1 MDEAVKQKVDLE
13 LEESSGKMRRL
24 EGFWGYTA
32 SALAV
37 GTTLYHI
44 LDLTI
49 FPLDPWLFLAY
60 SVGLFSILT
69 FLLFPGGEKG
79 RKGVQAVDIALSI
92 LSIAVMVYLTLSY
105 QEMYYRVGFDP
116 ATLDWVFGFIAVFTV
131 LEMARRLMGWFF
143 PILGV
148 FFILY
153 AIFGGALPGIFGHRG
168 YEFSRTM
175 STIFSTEGL
184 YGSSMSAAATYIVL
198 FVTFGAFVRATG
210 VGQFFIDLA
219 TSIAGMARGGPAKVA
234 VFASAL
240 FGMVSGSSMGNAVTV
255 GSFTIPLMKHIGYR
269 PAFAGAVE
277 AAASTGGQIMP
288 PIMGSV
294 AFVLAE
300 ATMTPYRE
308 VMLAAIVP
316 AICYF
321 ACVYF
326 MIDFEALKMGL
337 RGLPR
342 AEMPSF
348 RGTLRKGWL
357 LLLPILV
364 LIYMIVVA
372 GRSVIVSAI
381 ASMIVALAVDLIR
394 RKKWMGW
401 KEISK
406 ALQEGSIGTLEAA
419 GACAAAGIIID
430 VFTMTGLGNR
440 FVDMILTYGK
450 DNLFLCLFLVMS
462 VAILLGFPL
471 PTVPAYILT
480 AAVGAPVLVKLGVPV
495 LAAHMFVMYY
505 ACISTITP
513 PVAFTAYAAAGIAK
527 ADPNETGWIATRL
540 GIAAYIIPFAFVY
553 NPAILWS
560 GNWYEILWA
569 TLMGLLC
576 GYALAC
582 GTNSNYH
589 PLLRVTVFA
598 AAFVLLN
605 HGLATNLAG
614 IVLVAGVVLVQKYF
628 VNRDKTPRGSA
639 PEL

>member
-1 MDEAVKQKVDLE
+1 MDEAGKKKTDLE
-13 LEESSGKMRRL
+13 LEESAGKMRRL
-24 EGFWGYTA
+24 TGFWGAAA
-32 SALAV
+32 SVLAA
-37 GTTLYHI
+37 GTTLFHI

-49 FPLDPWLFLAY
+49 FLLDPWLFLGY
-60 SVGLFSILT
+60 SVGLFSVLT
-69 FLLFPGGEKG
+69 FLLFPGGKKG
-79 RKGVQAVDIALSI
+79 RRGIQAVDIALSL
-92 LSIAVMVYLTLSY
+92 LSIAVMAYLTFNY
-105 QEMYYRVGFDP
+105 QEMYYRVGFAP
-116 ATLDWVFGFIAVFTV
+116 TTLDWVFGLIAVVTV
-131 LEMARRLMGWFF
+131 LEMTRRLMGLFF
-143 PILGV
+143 PIMAV

-153 AIFGGALPGIFGHRG
+153 AIFGGVLPGILGHRG
-168 YEFSRTM
+168 YELSRTM
-175 STIFSTEGL
+175 STVFSTEGL
-184 YGSSMSAAATYIVL
+184 YGSAMSAAATYIVL

-255 GSFTIPLMKHIGYR
+255 GSFTIPLMKHVGYR

-288 PIMGSV
+288 PVMGSV

-300 ATMTPYRE
+300 ATMTPYRD
-308 VMLAAIVP
+308 VMVAAIIP

-326 MIDFEALKMGL
+326 MVDFEALKTGL
-337 RGLPR
+337 KGLPR

-364 LIYMIVVA
+364 LIYLIVVA
-372 GRSVIVSAI
+372 GRSVIMAAI
-381 ASMIVALAVDLIR
+381 ACMVVALVVDLIR

-401 KEISK
+401 DAIYK

-440 FVDMILTYGK
+440 FVDMILLYGK
-450 DNLFLCLFLVMS
+450 DNLFLCLFLVMF
-462 VAILLGFPL
+462 VCLLLGCPL

-480 AAVGAPVLVKLGVPV
+480 AALGAPVLVSQGVPI
-495 LAAHMFVMYY
+495 LAAHMFIMYF
-505 ACISTITP
+505 ACVSTITP

-540 GIAAYIIPFAFVY
+540 GIAAYIIPFAFIY
-553 NPAILWS
+553 NPAILWR
-560 GNWYEILWA
+560 GHWYEILWA
-569 TLMGLLC
+569 TMMGLLC

-589 PLLRVTVFA
+589 PALRVAVTA
-598 AAFVLLN
+598 AAFVLLI
-605 HGLATNLAG
+605 HGLAANLAG
-614 IVLVAGVVLVQKYF
+614 IVLVGGVFFLRKYLFQKGEIQP
-628 VNRDKTPRGSA
+628 NN
-639 PEL
+639 L

>member
-1 MDEAVKQKVDLE
+1 MDEADKKKADLE
-13 LEESSGKMRRL
+13 LEESAGKMRRL
-24 EGFWGYTA
+24 TGFWGYATA
-32 SALAV
+32 ALAA

-44 LDLTI
+44 LDLTV
-49 FPLDPWLFLAY
+49 FLLDPWLFLGY

-69 FLLFPGGEKG
+69 FLLFPGTKKG
-79 RKGVQAVDIALSI
+79 RKGVQAIDIALSL
-92 LSIAVMVYLTLSY
+92 LSISVMVYLTINY

-116 ATLDWVFGFIAVFTV
+116 ETLDWVFGLIAIVTV
-131 LEMARRLMGWFF
+131 LEMTRRLMGLFF
-143 PILGV
+143 PIMAV

-168 YEFSRTM
+168 YELSRTV

-184 YGSSMSAAATYIVL
+184 YGSAMSAAATYIVL

-219 TSIAGMARGGPAKVA
+219 TSIAGRARGGPAKVA

-255 GSFTIPLMKHIGYR
+255 GSLTIPLMKHVGYR

-288 PIMGSV
+288 PVMGSV

-300 ATMTPYRE
+300 ATLTPYRD
-308 VMLAAIVP
+308 VMIAAIIP
-316 AICYF
+316 AVCYF

-326 MIDFEALKMGL
+326 MVDFEALKTGL
-337 RGLPR
+337 KGLSR
-342 AEMPSF
+342 AEMPSL

-364 LIYMIVVA
+364 LIYLIVVA
-372 GRSVIVSAI
+372 GRSVIMAAI
-381 ASMIVALAVDLIR
+381 ACMVVALVVDLIR
-394 RKKWMGW
+394 RKRWMGW
-401 KEISK
+401 KEIYT

-440 FVDMILTYGK
+440 FVDVILLYGK
-450 DNLFLCLFLVMS
+450 DSLFLCLFLVMF
-462 VAILLGFPL
+462 VCLLLGCPL

-480 AAVGAPVLVKLGVPV
+480 AALGAPVLVNLGVPV
-495 LAAHMFVMYY
+495 LAAHLFIMYF
-505 ACISTITP
+505 ACVSTITP

-553 NPAILWS
+553 NPAILAS
-560 GNWYEILWA
+560 GRWYEILWA

-582 GTNSNYH
+582 GINSNYR
-589 PLLRVTVFA
+589 PVLRATVTVA
-598 AAFVLLN
+598 ALVLLI
-605 HGLATNLAG
+605 HGLAANLAG
-614 IVLVAGVVLVQKYF
+614 IALVGGVVFLRKYLTQKGQRAPQ
-628 VNRDKTPRGSA
+628 VSA
-639 PEL
+639 

>member
-1 MDEAVKQKVDLE
+1 MAGAETQKVDLE

-24 EGFWGYTA
+24 EGFWGYTT
-32 SALAV
+32 STLAA
-37 GTTLYHI
+37 GTTAFHI

-49 FPLDPWLFLAY
+49 FLLDPWLFLAC

-69 FLLFPGGEKG
+69 FLLFPGGKKG
-79 RKGVQAVDIALSI
+79 LKGVQAVDLALSA
-92 LSIAVMVYLTLSY
+92 LSIAVMAYIALNY

-116 ATLDWVFGFIAVFTV
+116 APLDWVFGLIAVFTV
-131 LEMARRLMGWFF
+131 LEMVRRLIGLFF
-143 PILGV
+143 PILSI

-153 AIFGGALPGIFGHRG
+153 AIFGGVLPGIFGHRG
-168 YEFSRTM
+168 YELSRTI

-184 YGSSMSAAATYIVL
+184 YGSAMSAAATYIVL

-210 VGQFFIDLA
+210 VGQFFIDLS
-219 TSIAGMARGGPAKVA
+219 TSIAGRARGGPAKVA

-255 GSFTIPLMKHIGYR
+255 GSFTIPLMKHVGYR

-288 PIMGSV
+288 PVMGSV

-300 ATMTPYRE
+300 ATLTPYRD
-308 VMLAAIVP
+308 VMIAAIIP
-316 AICYF
+316 AMCYF
-321 ACVYF
+321 ACVFF
-326 MIDFEALKMGL
+326 MVDFEALKIGL
-337 RGLPR
+337 KGVPKK
-342 AEMPSF
+342 EMPSF

-419 GACAAAGIIID
+419 GACAAAGIIIS

-440 FVDMILTYGK
+440 FVDMILLYGK
-450 DNLFLCLFLVMS
+450 DSLFLCLFLVMF
-462 VAILLGFPL
+462 VCLLLGCPL

-480 AAVGAPVLVKLGVPV
+480 AALGAPVLVNLGVPA

-505 ACISTITP
+505 ACVSTITP

-527 ADPNETGWIATRL
+527 SDPNETGWIATRL
-540 GIAAYIIPFAFVY
+540 GIAAYIIPFAFIY

-560 GNWYEILWA
+560 GRWYEIVWA

-576 GYALAC
+576 GYSLAC

-589 PLLRVTVFA
+589 PLLRVAVIV
-598 AAFVLLN
+598 AAFVLLI
-605 HGLATNLAG
+605 HGLAANLAG
-614 IVLVAGVVLVQKYF
+614 VAMVASVILAQKYI
-628 VNRDKTPRGSA
+628 VKSDI
-639 PEL
+639 

>member
-1 MDEAVKQKVDLE
+1 MAEPVTQKDDLE
-13 LEESSGKMRRL
+13 LEESSGKMRQL
-24 EGFWGYTA
+24 KGFWGFTA
-32 SALAV
+32 SALAA

-49 FPLDPWLFLAY
+49 FLLDPWLFLAC
-60 SVGLFSILT
+60 SAGLFSILT
-69 FLLFPGGEKG
+69 FLLFPGGKKG
-79 RKGVQAVDIALSI
+79 RNKVQAIDIVLSV
-92 LSIAVMVYLTLSY
+92 LSIAVMVYLALNY

-116 ATLDWVFGFIAVFTV
+116 APLDWVFGMIAVFTV
-131 LEMARRLMGWFF
+131 LEMVRRLIGWFF

-148 FFILY
+148 LFILY
-153 AIFGGALPGIFGHRG
+153 AIFGGVLPGILGHRG
-168 YEFSRTM
+168 YEFSRTI

-184 YGSSMSAAATYIVL
+184 YGSAMSAAATYIVL

-255 GSFTIPLMKHIGYR
+255 GSFTIPLMKHVGYR

-288 PIMGSV
+288 PVMGSV

-300 ATMTPYRE
+300 ATLTPYRE
-308 VMLAAIVP
+308 VMTAAIIP

-321 ACVYF
+321 ACVFF
-326 MIDFEALKMGL
+326 MVDFEALKTGL
-337 RGLPR
+337 RGLTR
-342 AEMPSF
+342 EEMPSF
-348 RGTLRKGWL
+348 TGTLRKGWL
-357 LLLPILV
+357 LLLPIMTLV
-364 LIYMIVVA
+364 YMIVVS

-401 KEISK
+401 KEVSK

-419 GACAAAGIIID
+419 GACAAAGIIIG
-430 VFTMTGLGNR
+430 VFTLTGLGNR
-440 FVDMILTYGK
+440 FVDMILIYGK
-450 DNLFLCLFLVMS
+450 DNLLLCLFLVMS
-462 VAILLGFPL
+462 VCLLLGCPL

-480 AAVGAPVLVKLGVPV
+480 AALGAPVLVNLGVPI

-505 ACISTITP
+505 ACVSTITP

-540 GIAAYIIPFAFVY
+540 GIAAYIIPFAFIY

-560 GNWYEILWA
+560 GHWYEILWA
-569 TLMGLLC
+569 TLMGLLS

-582 GTNSNYH
+582 GINSNYR
-589 PLLRVTVFA
+589 PFLRVTVFA
-598 AAFVLLN
+598 AAFVLLI
-605 HGLATNLAG
+605 HGLAANLAG
-614 IVLVAGVVLVQKYF
+614 IVLVAGVVFVQNYF
-628 VNRDKTPRGSA
+628 ITRGQNAAGISA
-639 PEL
+639 

>member
-1 MDEAVKQKVDLE
+1 MDEASNKKADLE
-13 LEESSGKMRRL
+13 LEESAGKMRHL
-24 EGFWGYTA
+24 KGFWGYAT
-32 SALAV
+32 SALAA

-44 LDLTI
+44 LDLTV
-49 FPLDPWLFLAY
+49 FLLDPWLFLGY

-69 FLLFPGGEKG
+69 FLLFPGGKKG
-79 RKGVQAVDIALSI
+79 RKGVQAVDIALSL
-92 LSIAVMVYLTLSY
+92 LSIAVMVYLTINY
-105 QEMYYRVGFDP
+105 EEMYYRVGFDP
-116 ATLDWVFGFIAVFTV
+116 ATLDWVFGLIAIVTV
-131 LEMARRLMGWFF
+131 LEMTRRLMGLFF
-143 PILGV
+143 PIMAV
-148 FFILY
+148 SFILY
-153 AIFGGALPGIFGHRG
+153 AIFGGVLPGIFGHRG
-168 YEFSRTM
+168 YELSRTV

-184 YGSSMSAAATYIVL
+184 YGSAMSAAATYIVL

-219 TSIAGMARGGPAKVA
+219 TSIAGRARGGPAKVA

-255 GSFTIPLMKHIGYR
+255 GSLTIPLMKYVGYR

-288 PIMGSV
+288 PVMGSV

-300 ATMTPYRE
+300 ATLTPYRE
-308 VMLAAIVP
+308 VMLAAIIP
-316 AICYF
+316 AVCYF

-326 MIDFEALKMGL
+326 MVDFEALKTGL
-337 RGLPR
+337 KGLSR

-364 LIYMIVVA
+364 LIYLIVVA
-372 GRSVIVSAI
+372 GRSVIMAAI
-381 ASMIVALAVDLIR
+381 ACMVVALVVDLIR
-394 RKKWMGW
+394 RKRWMGW
-401 KEISK
+401 KEIYT

-440 FVDMILTYGK
+440 FVDVILLYGK
-450 DNLFLCLFLVMS
+450 DSLFLCLFLVMF
-462 VAILLGFPL
+462 VCLLLGCPL

-480 AAVGAPVLVKLGVPV
+480 AALGAPVLVNLGVPV
-495 LAAHMFVMYY
+495 LAAHLFIMYY
-505 ACISTITP
+505 ACVSTITP

-540 GIAAYIIPFAFVY
+540 GVAAYIIPFAFVY
-553 NPAILWS
+553 NPAILAS
-560 GNWYEILWA
+560 GRWYEILWA

-582 GTNSNYH
+582 GINSNYH
-589 PLLRVTVFA
+589 PLLRAAVTV
-598 AAFVLLN
+598 AAFVLLI
-605 HGLATNLAG
+605 HGLAANLAG
-614 IVLVAGVVLVQKYF
+614 IVLVAGVVFLQKYL
-628 VNRDKTPRGSA
+628 VHRGLHTPEVSA
-639 PEL
+639 

>member
-1 MDEAVKQKVDLE
+1 
-13 LEESSGKMRRL
+13 
-24 EGFWGYTA
+24 
-32 SALAV
+32 
-37 GTTLYHI
+37 

-49 FPLDPWLFLAY
+49 FLLDPWLFLAC
-60 SVGLFSILT
+60 SAGLFSILT

-79 RKGVQAVDIALSI
+79 RNKVQAVDILLSV
-92 LSIAVMVYLTLSY
+92 LSIAVMVYLAFNY

-116 ATLDWVFGFIAVFTV
+116 APLDWVFGIIAVFTV
-131 LEMARRLMGWFF
+131 LEMVRRLIGWFF

-148 FFILY
+148 LFILY
-153 AIFGGALPGIFGHRG
+153 AIFGGSLPGILGHRG
-168 YEFSRTM
+168 YEFNRTI

-184 YGSSMSAAATYIVL
+184 YGSAMSAAATYIVL
-198 FVTFGAFVRATG
+198 FVTFGAFVKATG
-210 VGQFFIDLA
+210 VGQFFIDMA
-219 TSIAGMARGGPAKVA
+219 TSIAGKARGGPAKVA

-255 GSFTIPLMKHIGYR
+255 GSFTIPLMKHVGYR

-288 PIMGSV
+288 PVMGSV

-300 ATMTPYRE
+300 ATLTPYRE
-308 VMLAAIVP
+308 VMTAAIIP

-321 ACVYF
+321 ACVFF
-326 MIDFEALKMGL
+326 MVDFEALKIGL
-337 RGLPR
+337 RGLTR

-348 RGTLRKGWL
+348 RGTLSKGWL
-357 LLLPILV
+357 LLLPILT
-364 LIYMIVVA
+364 LIYMIVVS

-401 KEISK
+401 KEVSK

-419 GACAAAGIIID
+419 GACAAAGIIIG
-430 VFTMTGLGNR
+430 VFTLTGLGNR
-440 FVDMILTYGK
+440 FVDMILIYGK
-450 DNLFLCLFLVMS
+450 DNLLLCLFLVMS
-462 VAILLGFPL
+462 VCLLLGCPL

-480 AAVGAPVLVKLGVPV
+480 AALGAPVLVNLGVPI

-505 ACISTITP
+505 ACVSTITP

-540 GIAAYIIPFAFVY
+540 GIAAYIIPFAFIY

-560 GNWYEILWA
+560 GHWYEILWA
-569 TLMGLLC
+569 TLLGLLS

-582 GTNSNYH
+582 GINSNYH
-589 PLLRVTVFA
+589 PFLRVTVSA
-598 AAFVLLN
+598 AAFVLLI
-605 HGLATNLAG
+605 HGLAANLAG
-614 IVLVAGVVLVQKYF
+614 IVLVAGVVFVQKYF
-628 VNRDKTPRGSA
+628 INRGQNAPGFSA
-639 PEL
+639 

>member
-1 MDEAVKQKVDLE
+1 MDEAVKKKTDLE

-32 SALAV
+32 SALAA

-49 FPLDPWLFLAY
+49 FLLDPWLFLGCSA
-60 SVGLFSILT
+60 GLFSILT
-69 FLLFPGGEKG
+69 FLLFPGGKKG
-79 RKGVQAVDIALSI
+79 RKGVQAVDIVLST
-92 LSIAVMVYLTLSY
+92 LSIAVMVYLTLNY

-116 ATLDWVFGFIAVFTV
+116 APLDWVFGLIAVFTV
-131 LEMARRLMGWFF
+131 LEMVRRLIGLFF
-143 PILGV
+143 PILGI

-153 AIFGGALPGIFGHRG
+153 AIFGGVLPGIFGHRG
-168 YEFSRTM
+168 YELSRTI

-184 YGSSMSAAATYIVL
+184 YGSAMSAAATYIVL

-210 VGQFFIDLA
+210 VGQFFIDLS
-219 TSIAGMARGGPAKVA
+219 TSIAGRARGGPAKVA

-255 GSFTIPLMKHIGYR
+255 GSFTIPLMKHVGYR

-288 PIMGSV
+288 PVMGSV

-300 ATMTPYRE
+300 ATLTPYRE
-308 VMLAAIVP
+308 VMIAAIIP

-321 ACVYF
+321 ACVFF
-326 MIDFEALKMGL
+326 MVDFEALKIGL
-337 RGLPR
+337 KGVPKE
-342 AEMPSF
+342 EMPSF

-419 GACAAAGIIID
+419 GACAAAGIIIS

-440 FVDMILTYGK
+440 FVDMILLYGK
-450 DNLFLCLFLVMS
+450 DSLFLCLFLVMF
-462 VAILLGFPL
+462 VCLLLGCPL

-480 AAVGAPVLVKLGVPV
+480 AALGAPVLVNLGVPA

-505 ACISTITP
+505 ACVSTITP

-540 GIAAYIIPFAFVY
+540 GIAAYIIPFAFIY

-560 GNWYEILWA
+560 GHWYEILWA

-582 GTNSNYH
+582 GVNSNYH
-589 PLLRVTVFA
+589 PLLRVTVTV
-598 AAFVLLN
+598 AAFVLLS
-605 HGLATNLAG
+605 HGLAANLAG
-614 IVLVAGVVLVQKYF
+614 IAMVAGVVLVQKYL
-628 VNRDKTPRGSA
+628 VNRGQNT
-639 PEL
+639 PELSA

>member
-1 MDEAVKQKVDLE
+1 MDEAGKKKTDLE
-13 LEESSGKMRRL
+13 LEESAGKMRRL
-24 EGFWGYTA
+24 KGFWGFAA
-32 SALAV
+32 SALAA

-49 FPLDPWLFLAY
+49 FLLDPWLFLGY

-69 FLLFPGGEKG
+69 FLLFPGGKKG
-79 RKGVQAVDIALSI
+79 RKGVQAVDITLSL
-92 LSIAVMVYLTLSY
+92 LSTAVMVYLTLNY

-116 ATLDWVFGFIAVFTV
+116 ATLDWVFGLIAVITV
-131 LEMARRLMGWFF
+131 LEMTRRLMGLFF
-143 PILGV
+143 PIMAV
-148 FFILY
+148 CFILY
-153 AIFGGALPGIFGHRG
+153 AIFGGVLPGIFGHRG
-168 YEFSRTM
+168 YELSRTM

-184 YGSSMSAAATYIVL
+184 YGSAMSAAATYIVL

-210 VGQFFIDLA
+210 VGKFFIDLA
-219 TSIAGMARGGPAKVA
+219 TSIAGRARGGPAKVA

-255 GSFTIPLMKHIGYR
+255 GSFTIPLMKHVGYR

-288 PIMGSV
+288 PVMGSA

-300 ATMTPYRE
+300 ATMTPYRD
-308 VMLAAIVP
+308 VMIAAIIP

-321 ACVYF
+321 ACVFF
-326 MIDFEALKMGL
+326 MVDFEALKIGL
-337 RGLPR
+337 KGVPR
-342 AEMPSF
+342 AEMPSL

-364 LIYMIVVA
+364 LVYLIVVA
-372 GRSVIVSAI
+372 GRSVIVAAI
-381 ASMIVALAVDLIR
+381 ASTFVALAADLIR

-401 KEISK
+401 KEIST

-440 FVDMILTYGK
+440 FVDVILLYGK
-450 DNLFLCLFLVMS
+450 DNLFLCLFLVMF
-462 VAILLGFPL
+462 VCLLLGCPL

-480 AAVGAPVLVKLGVPV
+480 AALGAPVLVNQGVPI
-495 LAAHMFVMYY
+495 LAAHMFIMYY
-505 ACISTITP
+505 ACVSTITP

-540 GIAAYIIPFAFVY
+540 GIAAYIIPFAFIY

-560 GNWYEILWA
+560 GYWYEILWA
-569 TLMGLLC
+569 TLMGLLS

-582 GTNSNYH
+582 GTNGNHH
-589 PLLRVTVFA
+589 PFLRVAVIV
-598 AAFVLLN
+598 AAFVLLI
-605 HGLATNLAG
+605 HGLAANLAG
-614 IVLVAGVVLVQKYF
+614 MALVAGVVLAQKY
-628 VNRDKTPRGSA
+628 VVDRRKINRTII
-639 PEL
+639 

>member
-1 MDEAVKQKVDLE
+1 MDEAGKKKADLE
-13 LEESSGKMRRL
+13 LEESAGKMRRL
-24 EGFWGYTA
+24 TGFWGSA
-32 SALAV
+32 AAALAA

-44 LDLTI
+44 LDLTV
-49 FPLDPWLFLAY
+49 FLLDPWLFLGY

-69 FLLFPGGEKG
+69 FLLFPGTKKG
-79 RKGVQAVDIALSI
+79 RKGVQAIDIALSL
-92 LSIAVMVYLTLSY
+92 LSIAVMVYLTLNY
-105 QEMYYRVGFDP
+105 EEMYYRVGYAP
-116 ATLDWVFGFIAVFTV
+116 ETLDWVFGLMAIVTV
-131 LEMARRLMGWFF
+131 LEMTRRLMGLFF
-143 PILGV
+143 PIMAV

-153 AIFGGALPGIFGHRG
+153 AIFGGVLPGIFGHRG
-168 YEFSRTM
+168 YELSRTV

-184 YGSSMSAAATYIVL
+184 YGSAMSAAATYIVL

-219 TSIAGMARGGPAKVA
+219 TSIAGRARGGPAKVA

-255 GSFTIPLMKHIGYR
+255 GSLTIPLMKHVGYR

-288 PIMGSV
+288 PVMGSV

-300 ATMTPYRE
+300 ATLTPYRE
-308 VMLAAIVP
+308 VMLAAIIP
-316 AICYF
+316 AVCYF

-326 MIDFEALKMGL
+326 MVDFEALKTGL
-337 RGLPR
+337 KGLSR

-348 RGTLRKGWL
+348 RGTIRKGWL

-364 LIYMIVVA
+364 LVYLIVVA
-372 GRSVIVSAI
+372 GRSVIMAAI
-381 ASMIVALAVDLIR
+381 ACTAAALVVDLIR
-394 RKKWMGW
+394 RKKLMGW
-401 KEISK
+401 KEIYT

-440 FVDMILTYGK
+440 FVDVILLYGK
-450 DNLFLCLFLVMS
+450 DSLFLCLFLVMF
-462 VAILLGFPL
+462 VCLLLGCPL

-480 AAVGAPVLVKLGVPV
+480 AALGAPVLVNLGVPV
-495 LAAHMFVMYY
+495 LAAHLFIMYF
-505 ACISTITP
+505 ACVSTITP

-553 NPAILWS
+553 NPAILAS
-560 GNWYEILWA
+560 GRWYEILWA

-582 GTNSNYH
+582 GINSNYR
-589 PLLRVTVFA
+589 PVLRATVTIA
-598 AAFVLLN
+598 ALVLLI
-605 HGLATNLAG
+605 HGLAANLAG
-614 IVLVAGVVLVQKYF
+614 IALVGGVVFLQKYLA
-628 VNRDKTPRGSA
+628 RRGLRTPEVST
-639 PEL
+639 

>member
-1 MDEAVKQKVDLE
+1 MDEAGKKKADLE
-13 LEESSGKMRRL
+13 LEESAGKMRRL
-24 EGFWGYTA
+24 TGFWG
-32 SALAV
+32 SAAAVLAA

-44 LDLTI
+44 LDLTV
-49 FPLDPWLFLAY
+49 FLLDPWLFLGY

-69 FLLFPGGEKG
+69 FLLFPGTKKG
-79 RKGVQAVDIALSI
+79 RKGVQAIDIVLSL
-92 LSIAVMVYLTLSY
+92 LSIAVMAYLTLNY

-116 ATLDWVFGFIAVFTV
+116 ATEDWVFGLIAIGTV
-131 LEMARRLMGWFF
+131 LEMTRRLMGLFF
-143 PILGV
+143 PIMAL

-168 YEFSRTM
+168 YELSRTV

-184 YGSSMSAAATYIVL
+184 YGSAMSAAATYIVL

-210 VGQFFIDLA
+210 VGKFFIDLA

-255 GSFTIPLMKHIGYR
+255 GSLTIPLMKHVGYR

-288 PIMGSV
+288 PVMGSV

-300 ATMTPYRE
+300 ATLTPYRE
-308 VMLAAIVP
+308 VMLAAAIP

-326 MIDFEALKMGL
+326 MVDFEALKTGL
-337 RGLPR
+337 KGMPR

-348 RGTLRKGWL
+348 RGTLRKDWL

-364 LIYMIVVA
+364 LVYLIVVA
-372 GRSVIVSAI
+372 GRSVIMAAI
-381 ASMIVALAVDLIR
+381 ACMFVALVVDLIR

-401 KEISK
+401 KEIFT

-430 VFTMTGLGNR
+430 IFTMTGLGNR
-440 FVDMILTYGK
+440 FVDVILLYGR
-450 DNLFLCLFLVMS
+450 DSLFLCLILVTF
-462 VAILLGFPL
+462 VCLLLGCPL

-480 AAVGAPVLVKLGVPV
+480 AALGAPVLVNLGVPV
-495 LAAHMFVMYY
+495 LAAHLFIMYF
-505 ACISTITP
+505 ACVSTITP

-553 NPAILWS
+553 NPAILAA
-560 GNWYEILWA
+560 GRWYEVLWA

-582 GTNSNYH
+582 GINSNYR
-589 PLLRVTVFA
+589 PVLRATVTGA
-598 AAFVLLN
+598 ALVLLIP
-605 HGLATNLAG
+605 GVAANLAG
-614 IVLVAGVVLVQKYF
+614 IVLVAGVVFLQ
-628 VNRDKTPRGSA
+628 NRLTRTGQGA
-639 PEL
+639 PEVNA

>member
-1 MDEAVKQKVDLE
+1 
-13 LEESSGKMRRL
+13 
-24 EGFWGYTA
+24 
-32 SALAV
+32 
-37 GTTLYHI
+37 
-44 LDLTI
+44 
-49 FPLDPWLFLAY
+49 
-60 SVGLFSILT
+60 
-69 FLLFPGGEKG
+69 
-79 RKGVQAVDIALSI
+79 
-92 LSIAVMVYLTLSY
+92 MVYLTLNY
-105 QEMYYRVGFDP
+105 EEMYYRVGYAP
-116 ATLDWVFGFIAVFTV
+116 ETLDWVFGLIAVVTV
-131 LEMARRLMGWFF
+131 LEMARRLMGLFF
-143 PILGV
+143 PIMAV
-148 FFILY
+148 SFILY
-153 AIFGGALPGIFGHRG
+153 AIFGGVLPGIFGHRG
-168 YEFSRTM
+168 YELSRTM

-184 YGSSMSAAATYIVL
+184 YGSAMSAAATYIVL

-219 TSIAGMARGGPAKVA
+219 TSIAGRARGGPAKVA

-255 GSFTIPLMKHIGYR
+255 GSLTIPLMKHVGYR

-288 PIMGSV
+288 PVMGSV

-300 ATMTPYRE
+300 ATLTPYRE
-308 VMLAAIVP
+308 VMLAAIIP

-326 MIDFEALKMGL
+326 MVDFEALKTGL
-337 RGLPR
+337 KGLPR
-342 AEMPSF
+342 AEMPSL

-364 LIYMIVVA
+364 LVYLIVVA
-372 GRSVIVSAI
+372 GRSVIMAAI
-381 ASMIVALAVDLIR
+381 ACMFVALVVDLIR

-401 KEISK
+401 KEIYT

-430 VFTMTGLGNR
+430 IFTMTGLGNR
-440 FVDMILTYGK
+440 FVDVILLYGK
-450 DNLFLCLFLVMS
+450 DSLFLCLILVMF
-462 VAILLGFPL
+462 VCLLLGCPL

-480 AAVGAPVLVKLGVPV
+480 AALGAPVLVNLGVPV
-495 LAAHMFVMYY
+495 LAAHLFIMYF
-505 ACISTITP
+505 ACVSTITP

-553 NPAILWS
+553 NPAILAS
-560 GNWYEILWA
+560 GRWYEVLWA

-582 GTNSNYH
+582 GINSNYR
-589 PLLRVTVFA
+589 PVLRATVTVA
-598 AAFVLLN
+598 ALVLLIP
-605 HGLATNLAG
+605 GLAANLAG
-614 IVLVAGVVLVQKYF
+614 VALVAGVVFLRKYLAQGG
-628 VNRDKTPRGSA
+628 NDA
-639 PEL
+639 PEVSTVREGNHPNEP